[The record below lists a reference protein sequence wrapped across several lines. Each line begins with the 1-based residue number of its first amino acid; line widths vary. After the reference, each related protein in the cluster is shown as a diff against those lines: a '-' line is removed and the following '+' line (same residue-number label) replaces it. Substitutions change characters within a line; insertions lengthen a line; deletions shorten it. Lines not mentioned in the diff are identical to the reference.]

1 MNWGVCMLN
10 TSEGMKKQGDLGIV
24 RLTAFAIGTTLASGV
39 FSISG
44 DMAAGGANTG
54 AVLVGWGICL
64 IGMLAL
70 MMCFYGLNKH
80 RPDLK
85 SGVYSYAREGF
96 GEYLGFNSAWGYWL
110 SAMLANVSFATLLFA
125 AMGYFFPVFGQG
137 NNLISIICASALIW
151 FTVWLVL
158 RGVSEAATI
167 NLIVVIAKILPIM
180 VLIVAIIF
188 ARKFNF
194 SIFME
199 NFWGEPGGLSFMEQV
214 KATTG
219 TTVWAF
225 VGIEGAVVISGR
237 ARRSRDAGSASVISF
252 LCLMAIYVMI
262 SVLSM
267 GVMTRPEL
275 AELGNP
281 PMAGVLEHVVG
292 SWGAMLVNFAVIVSL
307 AGATFSYTI
316 LAAESA
322 YAPALQGCFPKYFA
336 GENKNNAPAKSLI
349 ISNLVIQGFLIIVLF
364 NESTYQIF
372 YTLSASM
379 IMVPYLLSG
388 LFYFK
393 EVIKKR
399 GTIQELSSS
408 ELLIQR
414 GIALMGTVY
423 GAWLLYASGTV
434 YVLITALLYAPGT
447 IIYAWSKREKGKKVF
462 DSKRDYVIF
471 GVIILMFIVSVIGI
485 ANKTIQ
491 PF

>member
-1 MNWGVCMLN
+1 MLN
-10 TSEGMKKQGDLGIV
+10 TDNREIKQNDLGII

-39 FSISG
+39 FSLSG
-44 DMAAGGANTG
+44 DMAAAGANTG
-54 AVLVGWGICL
+54 AVLVGWLICL
-64 IGMLAL
+64 VGMMAL
-70 MMCFYGLNKH
+70 MMCFYGLNKY

-85 SGVYSYAREGF
+85 SGIYSYAREGF
-96 GEYLGFNSAWGYWL
+96 GDYVGFNSAWGYWI

-125 AMGYFFPVFGQG
+125 AMGYFFKAFGAG
-137 NNLISIICASALIW
+137 NNLLSIVIASAFIW

-167 NLIVVIAKILPIM
+167 NLMVVIAKILPIM

-188 ARKFNF
+188 VGAFDFK
-194 SIFME
+194 IFME

-237 ARRSRDAGSASVISF
+237 AKRSRDAGTASVISF
-252 LCLMAIYVMI
+252 LSLLAIYVMI

-275 AELGNP
+275 AALGNP

-292 SWGAMLVNFAVIVSL
+292 TWGAMLVNFAVIVSL
-307 AGATFSYTI
+307 AGATFSYTM
-316 LAAESA
+316 LASESA
-322 YAPALQGCFPKYFA
+322 YGPAVQGCFPKYFA
-336 GENKNNAPAKSLI
+336 KENKNKAPKSALI
-349 ISNLVIQGFLIIVLF
+349 ISNVVIQVFLIIVLF
-364 NESTYQIF
+364 NESTYQVF

-388 LFYFK
+388 LFYLK
-393 EVIKKR
+393 EVVSKR
-399 GTIQELSSS
+399 GELGDLKGSRYSIQML
-408 ELLIQR
+408 
-414 GIALMGTVY
+414 IALGGTIY
-423 GAWLLYASGTV
+423 GGWLLYASGV
-434 YVLITALLYAPGT
+434 IYVLITALLYAPGT
-447 IIYAWSKREKGKKVF
+447 LIYIWAKKEKGEKPF
-462 DSKRDYVIF
+462 SLKRDYVILA
-471 GVIILMFIVSVIGI
+471 VIMVMFVISVVGI
-485 ANKTIQ
+485 FNKTIQ

>member
-1 MNWGVCMLN
+1 MLN
-10 TSEGMKKQGDLGIV
+10 ANKKEIKQNDLGII

-44 DMAAGGANTG
+44 DMAAAGANTG
-54 AVLVGWGICL
+54 AILVGWGICL
-64 IGMLAL
+64 VGMLAL

-80 RPDLK
+80 RSDLK
-85 SGVYSYAREGF
+85 SGIYSYAREGF
-96 GEYLGFNSAWGYWL
+96 GDYVGFNSAWGYWI

-125 AMGYFFPVFGQG
+125 AMGYFFPVFEAG
-137 NNLISIICASALIW
+137 NNLISIIIASAFIW

-167 NLIVVIAKILPIM
+167 NLMVVIAKILPIM

-188 ARKFNF
+188 AGAFDLK
-194 SIFME
+194 IFME

-237 ARRSRDAGSASVISF
+237 AKRSRDAGTASVISF
-252 LCLMAIYVMI
+252 LSLLAIYVMI

-281 PMAGVLEHVVG
+281 PMAGVLQHVVG
-292 SWGAMLVNFAVIVSL
+292 KWGAMLVNFAVIVSL
-307 AGATFSYTI
+307 AGATFSYTM
-316 LAAESA
+316 LASESA
-322 YAPALQGCFPKYFA
+322 YGPAIQGCFPKYFA
-336 GENKNNAPAKSLI
+336 KENKNKAPSAALI
-349 ISNLVIQGFLIIVLF
+349 ISNLVIQAFLIIVLF
-364 NESTYQIF
+364 NESTYQVF

-388 LFYFK
+388 LFYLK
-393 EVIKKR
+393 EVSKKN
-399 GTIQELSSS
+399 GTLGELTKKQYAIQM
-408 ELLIQR
+408 I
-414 GIALMGTVY
+414 IALGGSIY
-423 GAWLLYASGTV
+423 GAWLLYASGVV

-447 IIYAWSKREKGKKVF
+447 LIYMWAKKEKGEKPFVL
-462 DSKRDYVIF
+462 KRDY
-471 GVIILMFIVSVIGI
+471 IILIALIVMFVISIVGI
-485 ANKTIQ
+485 VNKTIQ